1 MEHGFRKYARLL
13 SMVFT
18 LPMIACVQGDFDTAA
33 IDNVFADFNSAM
45 SLEAYQAENES
56 WYSYTGKPE
65 MGWSRALDYVFAS
78 GDWVDDGAENYVMQD
93 EEQGGYE
100 TLYL

>member
-33 IDNVFADFNSAM
+33 IDNVFADFNS
-45 SLEAYQAENES
+45 E
-56 WYSYTGKPE
+56 TPGC
-65 MGWSRALDYVFAS
+65 ALGVVQS
-78 GDWVDDGAENYVMQD
+78 GQLVY
-93 EEQGGYE
+93 
-100 TLYL
+100 